1 MSIDGFFTLLFV
13 NSLISC
19 VVFRVR
25 INIGVN
31 VETIKNK
38 MINVTVVTIIASV
51 SSNINISN
59 LLISK

>member
-1 MSIDGFFTLLFV
+1 MSIDGLFQLAFSC
-13 NSLISC
+13 SLNEVGC
-19 VVFRVR
+19 FRVR

-51 SSNINISN
+51 GQY
-59 LLISK
+59 K

>member
-1 MSIDGFFTLLFV
+1 MSIDGLF
-13 NSLISC
+13 SAGIFLFPLIRWA
-19 VVFRVR
+19 VFRVR

-51 SSNINISN
+51 GQY
-59 LLISK
+59 K